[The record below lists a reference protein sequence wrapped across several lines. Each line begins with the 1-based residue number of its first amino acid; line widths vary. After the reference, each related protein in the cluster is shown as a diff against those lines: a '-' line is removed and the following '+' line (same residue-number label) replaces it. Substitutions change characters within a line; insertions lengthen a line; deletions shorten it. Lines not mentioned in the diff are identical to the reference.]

1 MFSTAFISMG
11 QNEAESG
18 GGGEGL
24 GGASC
29 LGVTIKIYIE
39 DILRKIIW
47 CKDEDVYNVLM
58 LGTEGVV

>member
-39 DILRKIIW
+39 DILRKII
-47 CKDEDVYNVLM
+47 
-58 LGTEGVV
+58 

>member
-18 GGGEGL
+18 GGGGL

-29 LGVTIKIYIE
+29 LGVTIKIY
-39 DILRKIIW
+39 RRHSK
-47 CKDEDVYNVLM
+47 KDYM
-58 LGTEGVV
+58 M